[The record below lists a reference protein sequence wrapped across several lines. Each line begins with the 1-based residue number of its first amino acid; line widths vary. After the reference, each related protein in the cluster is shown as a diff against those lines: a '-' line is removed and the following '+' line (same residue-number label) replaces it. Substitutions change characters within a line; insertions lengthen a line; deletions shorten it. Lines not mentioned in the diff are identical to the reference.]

1 MEHILGLL
9 SAWLVKNK
17 AIEPND
23 RELYEYAIYSF
34 LISITPLVIFLI
46 ASGVIGMWWEGIL
59 IIIPFMV
66 IRKFSGGYHAK
77 HAYVCFMASTGL
89 LGVSLCIVAFVNSSW
104 IIHILS
110 CLSGISLAINS
121 PIDSENKKITE
132 NEKMRY
138 KHMTHLLVV
147 VFLFVYMVL
156 TVFRLERYSTC
167 IGISMILTALLQLPC
182 VCARSKLL
190 RNLKKNHN

>member
-9 SAWLVKNK
+9 SAWLIRNK

-34 LISITPLVIFLI
+34 LISIAPLAIFLI
-46 ASGVIGMWWEGIL
+46 ASGAMGMWWEGIL
-59 IIIPFMV
+59 IIVPFML

-77 HAYVCFMASTGL
+77 HAYVCFLASTGL

-104 IIHILS
+104 IIHILL
-110 CLSGISLAINS
+110 CVSGISLTINS
-121 PIDSENKKITE
+121 PIDSENKRITE

-138 KHMTHLLVV
+138 KHVTHLLVV
-147 VFLFVYMVL
+147 MFLLVYVVL
-156 TVFRLERYSTC
+156 NVFRLERFSTC
-167 IGISMILTALLQLPC
+167 VGISMILTALLQLPC
-182 VCARSKLL
+182 VFAKYKTN
-190 RNLKKNHN
+190 NL

>member
-1 MEHILGLL
+1 MEHVLGLL
-9 SAWLVKNK
+9 SAWLIKNE
-17 AIEPND
+17 AIEPSD

-59 IIIPFMV
+59 IIVPFMV

-77 HAYVCFMASTGL
+77 HAYVCFLMSVGL
-89 LGVSLCIVAFVNSSW
+89 LGVSLYIAAFASSSW
-104 IIHILS
+104 ILHILLCTS
-110 CLSGISLAINS
+110 VISLAINS
-121 PIDSENKKITE
+121 PIDSENKKITK

-138 KHMTHLLVV
+138 KYMTFLLIMIFLLVY
-147 VFLFVYMVL
+147 LVL

-167 IGISMILTALLQLPC
+167 VGISMILTALLQLPC
-182 VCARSKLL
+182 VFVKWFHRKGE
-190 RNLKKNHN
+190 